1 MDIFAWFRRPDQP
14 QKIEAP
20 MAVTSAL
27 NPPPFNVIAGISD
40 IFKNT
45 ENFREDSNFDTI
57 FDFYD
62 DMVKFDPELN
72 GAVRT
77 ISLTAN
83 NYSVDYSKAK
93 NGKIRNAINDLVE
106 SLDFD
111 DLLINAMRNLMVYGN
126 DINKLIGR
134 SGVGIQAVQSL
145 PISQITIA
153 DNRIIPFASGKDN
166 PIMFADKYIFRESK
180 IDTQVFPASEILHF
194 KIDYRSYWF
203 EDKLG
208 RWSYG
213 VWGASRFSSLKQA
226 ISAKYNSMNN
236 RIALEDTM
244 TKRYIT
250 IGPEAVEHV
259 TDPAE
264 QEERMTTIMNK
275 VGSLLDSLRA
285 DQTPILPHYVQL
297 HHIDLKNTIP
307 DNSAFLD
314 QVNGDIASVLHVPR
328 VSMGQERGS
337 TFAAT
342 FNASQ
347 WSVQAIRRLQ
357 QVVVEYIKNLFSR
370 HLDLIGIEH
379 KPKDIPP
386 LVFGAIDEETPTGLM
401 QRAAMGYSA
410 GILTL
415 NQSLEIVG
423 LPTEKDGDE
432 RSDDNK
438 PDLGEKPREN
448 EMVTEDVKDL

>member
-1 MDIFAWFRRPDQP
+1 
-14 QKIEAP
+14 
-20 MAVTSAL
+20 
-27 NPPPFNVIAGISD
+27 
-40 IFKNT
+40 
-45 ENFREDSNFDTI
+45 
-57 FDFYD
+57 
-62 DMVKFDPELN
+62 
-72 GAVRT
+72 
-77 ISLTAN
+77 
-83 NYSVDYSKAK
+83 
-93 NGKIRNAINDLVE
+93 
-106 SLDFD
+106 
-111 DLLINAMRNLMVYGN
+111 
-126 DINKLIGR
+126 
-134 SGVGIQAVQSL
+134 
-145 PISQITIA
+145 
-153 DNRIIPFASGKDN
+153 
-166 PIMFADKYIFRESK
+166 
-180 IDTQVFPASEILHF
+180 
-194 KIDYRSYWF
+194 
-203 EDKLG
+203 
-208 RWSYG
+208 
-213 VWGASRFSSLKQA
+213 
-226 ISAKYNSMNN
+226 MNN

-250 IGPEAVEHV
+250 IGPEAVENV

-314 QVNGDIASVLHVPR
+314 QVNGDISSVLHVPR

-432 RSDDNK
+432 RSDNNK

-448 EMVTEDVKDL
+448 EMVTEDVKNV